1 MLLLTQKALNFEY
14 QNDHVQ
20 AAEIY
25 KKILESYPSNIY
37 ALKQLSKIYLHLKDL
52 GNAYI
57 YTNKAIKIDA
67 NEPKLW

>member
-1 MLLLTQKALNFEY
+1 MFSFIQKALNFEY
-14 QNDHVQ
+14 QNDHIQ

-25 KKILESYPSNIY
+25 KKILETYPSNIY
-37 ALKQLSKIYLHLKDL
+37 VLKQLSKIYLHLKDL

-57 YTNKAIKIDA
+57 YINKAIKIDS